1 MGTFKEE
8 EQQIGAQ
15 AVLQNG
21 VWAPWVGGGFCWT
34 SRALLLWSLSFC
46 PCYGTQWGHLKMERE
61 KDPDLLSC
69 NTSTAGETSQRSVNV
84 WEQQCCTAPFPRI
97 SMASVR
103 MGGNAFTIPLLSS
116 PPLFQPYM
124 QANQAWLPVW
134 LPPSHCLSFGVAN
147 PMGNCFSSSHSSHA

>member
-1 MGTFKEE
+1 MLDKQSSVVVVSFF
-8 EQQIGAQ
+8 
-15 AVLQNG
+15 L
-21 VWAPWVGGGFCWT
+21 
-34 SRALLLWSLSFC
+34 SLLWDSVGAFED
-46 PCYGTQWGHLKMERE
+46 GERKRPE
-61 KDPDLLSC
+61 YYLLSC

-147 PMGNCFSSSHSSHA
+147 PMGNCFSSSHSSHALIGPPASPCLETFAFYKVLAL